1 MRHILPPE
9 PGDLTGKSVPVL
21 TWVFVSHETEKF
33 LVKLNTILLT
43 AHCAS
48 TKAHVVRMRIQKGH
62 AAFFSDPVKL
72 LLPNPNIPLFK
83 NYKKTVIL
91 GKGVGEFNVRVARV
105 CRVTRVAWVT

>member
-1 MRHILPPE
+1 MWHILPPE
-9 PGDLTGKSVPVL
+9 PSDLTGKSVPVL
-21 TWVFVSHETEKF
+21 TGVFVSHVTEKF

-62 AAFFSDPVKL
+62 AAFFNDPVKL

-91 GKGVGEFNVRVARV
+91 REGVGEFDIIT
-105 CRVTRVAWVT
+105 TRLGS